1 MASSPDV
8 QTSSVSE
15 AAPATRSLGFDLL
28 RLGWFRAFFLSPLF
42 PSAIQVAVLALFVWL
57 AVVGWGLDEE
67 SGKEYW
73 IGRNSWGTYWGEF
86 GFFKMI
92 MGKNG
97 LGIENDCSAAIPS
110 YTPPQEEHE
119 IIIQ

>member
-1 MASSPDV
+1 MKAEIYLNGPIECGI
-8 QTSSVSE
+8 E
-15 AAPATRSLGFDLL
+15 ATLAFDAYT
-28 RLGWFRAFFLSPLF
+28 GGIYEEEIEF
-42 PSAIQVAVLALFVWL
+42 PEINHSI
-57 AVVGWGLDEE
+57 AVVGWGLDEA